1 MDDERQ
7 RKRKLYE
14 DGAKRPEDGV
24 PRFSMATQKKTKF
37 DKEREEQERKKRIAD
52 QEAAQVYESF
62 VASFEHEPRQAFVQ
76 AGALSA
82 PAYTPQRYQTP
93 PPLRRPTPGPARS
106 SSATSSSSSSAK
118 VKAFAFAMDEEDEP
132 PVVDVPRKKIREMD
146 LFLQEIKEHKF
157 EPAPAMDVYPHRD
170 IGGSHDDGVGDTTN
184 LYVGNLPPTIT
195 EDALRTIFEEYG
207 AIYSVKIMWPRNDEE
222 RLRGRLTGFVCF
234 RRRDDADDARQHLN
248 ERIVDGQEIMVGWGK
263 AVRMDA
269 PKPPS
274 MFAPPLAF
282 PRPLLTPPPTTFARP
297 PPPPSMGFPPRPP
310 FPGPPPRPTMMMGTP
325 PSGPPRGLPFA
336 RPPIIVELPDKD
348 TVRYVNRF
356 AECVAEGG
364 PQMEDAM
371 RLRPDDRFLF
381 LNDPNSS
388 LFHYYKWK
396 VLSLRR
402 GENDYRWG
410 RDPIPGENGLVYLPP
425 PPRDNA
431 SSSLVRD
438 GAPRSRSSS
447 PARSP
452 RPARRTHHRFTRE
465 ASSPRTNSATKDK
478 GNVMTGAQLAAARD
492 KEEGRRRNLLDA
504 DDYDD
509 FCELLEDVTLERDAI
524 CDVMAFALDH
534 SECAADIVSILAKA
548 FRVEYTENTENDD
561 DHDEKTQLV
570 LPPMTYVARLYVI
583 SDILHNST
591 APKKNA
597 SLYRTQF
604 EECLPEI
611 MQVLNHVHQT
621 IVGRMSFNSMRDKV
635 LSVLN
640 AWETWSLFPPSYL
653 LGLNA
658 TFLAKK
664 DPSDVDPRS
673 VLGPEILNLSEDR
686 LKRKCKQAGLVSSGS
701 MLDMYACLAMLQRF
715 TSVSKAPP
723 TSANNPDDLDGA
735 PMDEVPDAPMGGDDD
750 DDIDGV
756 PLDGNHEDED
766 DLDGEPIDED
776 VDGEPLDDDVDG
788 EPLDDN
794 DAA

>member
-52 QEAAQVYESF
+52 EEAAKVYESF

-82 PAYTPQRYQTP
+82 PAYTPQRYETP
-93 PPLRRPTPGPARS
+93 PPLRRPMPGPARS
-106 SSATSSSSSSAK
+106 SSAKSSSSSTSA
-118 VKAFAFAMDEEDEP
+118 KAFAFAMDDEDEP

-157 EPAPAMDVYPHRD
+157 EPAPAVDVYPHRD

-234 RRRDDADDARQHLN
+234 RRRDDADDARVHLN

-269 PKPPS
+269 PKPSS
-274 MFAPPLAF
+274 MFAPPVAF
-282 PRPLLTPPPTTFARP
+282 PRPLMTPPPMFAR

-310 FPGPPPRPTMMMGTP
+310 FPGPPPPRPTMMTGTP
-325 PSGPPRGLPFA
+325 LSGPPRGLPFA

-381 LNDPNSS
+381 LTDHNSS

-425 PPRDNA
+425 PPRDSA
-431 SSSLVRD
+431 SSSVRD
-438 GAPRSRSSS
+438 GAPRSRSPS

-452 RPARRTHHRFTRE
+452 RPARRTHHRFTRD
-465 ASSPRTNSATKDK
+465 ANSPQSHLSTIEK
-478 GNVMTGAQLAAARD
+478 GAVMTGAQLAAARD
-492 KEEGRRRNLLDA
+492 KEEGRQRNLLDA
-504 DDYDD
+504 DGYDD
-509 FCELLEDVTLERDAI
+509 FCELLEDVSLERDAI

-534 SECAADIVSILAKA
+534 SECAVDIVSIVAKA
-548 FRVEYTENTENDD
+548 FRVEYAADD
-561 DHDEKTQLV
+561 DEKLL

-621 IVGRMSFNSMRDKV
+621 IVGRMSFNLMRDKV

-640 AWETWSLFPPSYL
+640 AWENWSLFPPSYL

-701 MLDMYACLAMLQRF
+701 TLDMYACLAMLQRF
-715 TSVSKAPP
+715 TSVAKAP
-723 TSANNPDDLDGA
+723 TSAKNQGDDDLDGA
-735 PMDEVPDAPMGGDDD
+735 PMDEMPDAPMGGED
-750 DDIDGV
+750 DDIDGM
-756 PLDGNHEDED
+756 PLDGNQDDD
-766 DLDGEPIDED
+766 DL
-776 VDGEPLDDDVDG
+776 DGEPLDDDVDG
-788 EPLDDN
+788 EPLDDV
-794 DAA
+794 DGEPLDDDEAA